1 MYGEA
6 QRLNSRRSA
15 ASGTETNE
23 NALAGVAG
31 NLPKHANTERL
42 TKPMGLTANL
52 NQRSALFDKSNVKPN
67 KGVGKPVGKGKAKG
81 AFTDLN
87 QKPTTERTQT
97 KSQQTIISSQP
108 TKQTSESTVKV
119 AVEHDAKEE
128 EEDEEGE
135 EETKQTNERKK
146 EPSVTNDTQQPKT
159 HIDNENPINQ
169 EMQDFFDDNAERYKQ
184 KDNPEIEPVPIL
196 PIIVPEHLK
205 DIVFKKSEK
214 RIAEPHARDP
224 QKRLRHIPTEDS
236 TGSRSDIFSNANT
249 TKGLEIEAETL
260 KEAEEYDRLQ
270 ETRAKQA
277 ALQSSQTLKD
287 ENWNDPMLVAE
298 YAEDIFKILRESE
311 VDTMAD
317 PTYVSS
323 QQHEVTWRMRGVLI
337 DWVVEIHHLFEL
349 LPETLFLTVNLIDRF
364 LSRRAVVLSKL
375 QLVGITS
382 LYIATKFEE
391 VTAPV
396 MEDFLFMTDQS
407 IQVEDLLKAERFILQ
422 VLDFKLCY
430 SNPLSFMRRTSMGD
444 SYDVHT
450 RMLAKYFMEI
460 TCVDHR
466 FLNTKPSL
474 IAAAALWLSQKMLSK
489 GIWTPEMSRL
499 AGYQVP
505 EIKPTVELMLDFLS
519 HNSKY
524 EGLFRKWSSKR
535 LMKASIF
542 ARDWIKCYYLI

>member
-23 NALAGVAG
+23 NASAGVVS
-31 NLPKHANTERL
+31 NLPKHANAERL

-52 NQRSALFDKSNVKPN
+52 NQRSALLDKSNVKPN
-67 KGVGKPVGKGKAKG
+67 KAVGKPGEKAKPTG
-81 AFTDLN
+81 TLTEN
-87 QKPTTERTQT
+87 HQKLTTEKTRKTHQT
-97 KSQQTIISSQP
+97 TIASQ
-108 TKQTSESTVKV
+108 K
-119 AVEHDAKEE
+119 
-128 EEDEEGE
+128 
-135 EETKQTNERKK
+135 ETKQTDEPKK
-146 EPSVTNDTQQPKT
+146 APSTQDTQQTTK
-159 HIDNENPINQ
+159 IENENPVN
-169 EMQDFFDDNAERYKQ
+169 EDLQDFFDDNAERYKP
-184 KDNPEIEPVPIL
+184 KEGPEIEPVPIL
-196 PIIVPEHLK
+196 PITVPEHLK
-205 DIVFKKSEK
+205 DTVFKKAEK
-214 RIAEPHARDP
+214 RIIEPPTRDLP
-224 QKRLRHIPTEDS
+224 KKSRLITTDASIDS
-236 TGSRSDIFSNANT
+236 RPDIFSKDNV
-249 TKGLEIEAETL
+249 TKALEIEGDTL
-260 KEAEEYDRLQ
+260 KEAEAYEKLQ

-277 ALQSSQTLKD
+277 MLQSSQTPKD

-317 PTYVSS
+317 PTYVTS

-391 VTAPV
+391 VTSPV

-407 IQVEDLLKAERFILQ
+407 IQAEDLLKAERFILQ

-466 FLNTKPSL
+466 FLSTKPSL

-499 AGYQVP
+499 AGYQVS

-519 HNSKY
+519 HNSKC
-524 EGLFRKWSSKR
+524 EGFFRKWSSKR

-542 ARDWIKCYYLI
+542 ARDWIKCYYLT